1 MTQLGLLRLEVFL
14 VVWVRFAAN
23 RHLLDHF
30 QTVAFQADHF
40 LWIVRQETELPH
52 AEIEKYL
59 RAESVIAQV
68 RGQTEFGIG
77 FYRIESFL
85 LQFVSMNFCRQT
97 NTAAFL
103 AHINEHAVARFRDL
117 PQRRVQLIAA
127 VAPLRTKNVARET
140 FAMH

>member
-1 MTQLGLLRLEVFL
+1 MSQLGLLRLEVFL

-52 AEIEKYL
+52 PKIEEYL

-68 RGQTEFGIG
+68 RGQTEFGVG
-77 FYRIESFL
+77 FNGIEPFL
-85 LQFVSMNFCRQT
+85 LQFVSVNLRRQA
-97 NTAAFL
+97 NAATFL

-117 PQRRVQLIAA
+117 PQRRV
-127 VAPLRTKNVARET
+127 
-140 FAMH
+140 